1 MIHKFFFHFNDKRN
15 NSLDYIL
22 TLIWLTSLKH
32 SIGLKTV
39 LTKSNK
45 KNCATLEM
53 PQNTQK
59 KLLANL
65 EIEIDRESEVS
76 LLW

>member
-45 KNCATLEM
+45 KIALH
-53 PQNTQK
+53 
-59 KLLANL
+59 
-65 EIEIDRESEVS
+65 
-76 LLW
+76 